1 MPHKKILIVDDDP
14 DIRRVVETALGREDR
29 VFITASNGVEAVEKA
44 FSELPDLVILD
55 IMMPRMNGYQVCRL
69 LKNEPLTWD
78 MPIMILSA
86 KYKEKDRLY
95 SMSIGADEYIVKP
108 FGVED
113 LIDRA
118 ERLLARHPK
127 DDKACPVA
135 AHAPVNETTL
145 LSRVNSLLDRK
156 LQEMTFLQH
165 ITRAIVGTFDE
176 DRIMRTALQGIKT
189 EVGYRRSALMMLENG
204 ALRER
209 LSLGYAPGER
219 PFIEQGLLPEIQ
231 TRKEAAVLTVQ
242 GGAVNQR
249 CVVPILF
256 RDGLKGIVFLE
267 RGLDEPPFSAD
278 RINLISTLADQLG
291 MALENANMYRTTLH
305 LSITD
310 SLTGLFNARYLYERL
325 DKEISRAKR
334 YGHPLSLFMLDID
347 YFKRF
352 NDTYGHLSGDEALR
366 QVALVLKESSRGT
379 DTVARYGG
387 EEFCVILPETDA
399 GSAEII
405 AERVRRAVEAHPV
418 PTGAGEESVTL
429 TVSIGIAQMPPAL
442 SSAEDLVR
450 VADKALYQAKFAGR
464 NTVRIFKQ

>member
-1 MPHKKILIVDDDP
+1 MKQKKILVVDDDP
-14 DIRRVVETALGREDR
+14 DIQDIVRVALKKDDKT
-29 VFITASNGVEAVEKA
+29 FITASNGIEAVEKA
-44 FSELPDLVILD
+44 LSELPDLIILD

-78 MPIMILSA
+78 IPIMILSA

-127 DDKACPVA
+127 EDKACPVA
-135 AHAPVNETTL
+135 ARALVNETTL

-176 DRIMRTALQGIKT
+176 GEIMRTVLQGIKT
-189 EVGYRRSALMMLENG
+189 EVGHRRSALMMLENG
-204 ALRER
+204 ALKER
-209 LSLGYAPGER
+209 LSLGYSPKER
-219 PFIEQGLLPEIQ
+219 PVIEQDMLPELQ
-231 TRKEAAVLTVQ
+231 ERKEAKVFE
-242 GGAVNQR
+242 GRSGAVNQR

-256 RDGLKGIVFLE
+256 RDRLQGVVLLE

-278 RINLISTLADQLG
+278 RINLILTLAGQLG
-291 MALENANMYRTTLH
+291 MALENANMYRAKLQ

-325 DKEISRAKR
+325 ETEISRAKR
-334 YGHPLSLFMLDID
+334 YGHPLSLLMLDID
-347 YFKRF
+347 FFKRF
-352 NDTYGHLSGDEALR
+352 NDAYGHLSGDEALR
-366 QVALVLKESSRGT
+366 QVALVLKESSRET

-399 GSAEII
+399 PNAEVI
-405 AERVRRAVEAHPV
+405 AERIRKTMEQHPV
-418 PTGAGEESVTL
+418 PTGAGDESVTL
-429 TVSIGIAQMPPAL
+429 TVSIGVAQMPPAL
-442 SSAEDLVR
+442 ISAEDLVR
-450 VADKALYQAKFAGR
+450 IADKALYQAKFAGR
-464 NTVRIFKQ
+464 NTVRIFK

>member
-1 MPHKKILIVDDDP
+1 MPQKKILVVDDEP
-14 DIRRVVETALGREDR
+14 DIQAVVRVALEKEDR
-29 VFITASNGVEAVEKA
+29 TFIVASNGIEAVEKA
-44 FSELPDLVILD
+44 FSELPDLIILD

-78 MPIMILSA
+78 MPIIILSA
-86 KYKEKDRLY
+86 KYKDKDRLY

-113 LIDRA
+113 LIDKA
-118 ERLLARHPK
+118 ERLLARRHK
-127 DDKACPVA
+127 EDKACPVTA
-135 AHAPVNETTL
+135 RALVNETTL

-176 DRIMRTALQGIKT
+176 GEIMRTVLQGIKI

-204 ALRER
+204 ALKER
-209 LSLGYAPGER
+209 LSLGYSPRER
-219 PFIEQGLLPEIQ
+219 PVIEQGLLPELGE
-231 TRKEAAVLTVQ
+231 RKEAKVIEGR

-256 RDGLKGIVFLE
+256 RDRLQGVVLLE

-278 RINLISTLADQLG
+278 RINLLSTLAGQLG
-291 MALENANMYRTTLH
+291 MALENASMYRAKLQ

-325 DKEISRAKR
+325 ETEISRAKR
-334 YGHPLSLFMLDID
+334 YGHPLSLLMLDID

-352 NDTYGHLSGDEALR
+352 NDAYGHLSGDEALR
-366 QVALVLKESSRGT
+366 QVALVLRESSRET

-399 GSAEII
+399 GSAAVI
-405 AERVRRAVEAHPV
+405 AERIRGAMEAHLV
-418 PTGAGEESVTL
+418 PTGAGDESVTI

-442 SSAEDLVR
+442 GSAEDLVR
-450 VADKALYQAKFAGR
+450 IADKALYQAKFAGR
-464 NTVRIFKQ
+464 NTVRIFK